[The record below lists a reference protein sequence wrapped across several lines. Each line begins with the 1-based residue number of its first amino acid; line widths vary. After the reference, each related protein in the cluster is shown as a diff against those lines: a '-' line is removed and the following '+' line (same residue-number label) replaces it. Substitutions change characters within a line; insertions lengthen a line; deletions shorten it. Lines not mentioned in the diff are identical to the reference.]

1 MSRLSVLLLALLPG
15 LLPAQQ
21 TLIPRYRAA
30 ELGDPAAQVEVG
42 QYYVSQAHATSLAR
56 NLTEARDWYD
66 RAAKQGYPVGMLRLA
81 ELHLRDEPEVRDLA
95 EAFRWMDRLYETN
108 HPESGCNAAL
118 ARFYADGVPAR
129 DGRVA
134 VAADPRKAYYHI
146 ILQQAAGTLPHD
158 LGLLRADLRKRLSPA
173 DVKDVEDRTFRWVED
188 HNKPAL
194 RPDSEL
200 AAGDGSAKGSKQPD
214 KDRKATTTDEPI
226 DTSDKAL
233 ALALKH
239 QQESARQVT
248 PLGKQQR
255 YVLPGPARDKK

>member
-1 MSRLSVLLLALLPG
+1 MSRLSLLLLALLPG

-30 ELGDPAAQVEVG
+30 ELGDPDAQVEVG
-42 QYYVSQAHATSLAR
+42 QYYVSQAHATALAR

-66 RAAKQGYPVGMLRLA
+66 RAAKQGHPIGMLRLA
-81 ELHLRDEPEVRDLA
+81 ELHLRAEPEVRDPV

-118 ARFYADGVPAR
+118 ARFYVEGVAAR

-134 VAADPRKAYYHI
+134 VDVDPRKAYYHI
-146 ILQQAAGTLPHD
+146 LLQQASGSLPHD
-158 LGLLRADLRKRLSPA
+158 LGLLRADLRKRLPPA
-173 DVKDVEDRTFRWVED
+173 DVKDAEDRAFRWVEN

-194 RPDSEL
+194 RPDTEL
-200 AAGDGSAKGSKQPD
+200 AAGDGSAKAGKKTD
-214 KDRKATTTDEPI
+214 KDGKATTTDEPI

-239 QQESARQVT
+239 QQESARQVA
-248 PLGKQQR
+248 PLGKPQR